1 MNQGCARLLQI
12 LSDIQ
17 DQGLNKGKQ
26 GEKKNKNKLR
36 KKTSL
41 VLSLVIAVSEACS
54 VYLAAWALLW

>member
-26 GEKKNKNKLR
+26 GEKKIKTNPE
-36 KKTSL
+36 KKPL
-41 VLSLVIAVSEACS
+41 LSFP
-54 VYLAAWALLW
+54 LW

>member
-26 GEKKNKNKLR
+26 GEKKNKNKPR
-36 KKTSL
+36 KKPL
-41 VLSLVIAVSEACS
+41 LSFP
-54 VYLAAWALLW
+54 LW